1 MLKIS
6 FHLDVIDSCD
16 STNDQLIQQ
25 RDLPGF
31 HGRALLAKRQL
42 AGQGRRG
49 RTWWS
54 GEGNLALSIGF
65 RLNDPKLAAL
75 LPFAAGI
82 TVAGLL
88 NDLPVR
94 LKWPNDIY
102 LNGQKFAG
110 LLSQARQQ
118 GPFIDL
124 VLGIG
129 ANLNSV
135 PLESS
140 VPAISLA
147 EFGKKIG
154 PVDFANDF
162 LKQFEL
168 VLARLDDF
176 NAIKE
181 SWERLAKI
189 QGAKIQI
196 VGEELEYEGVG
207 IVESGELQVIRDGKM
222 RLLSSEEISVRFI

>member
-1 MLKIS
+1 MLKTS
-6 FHLDVIDSCD
+6 FHLDVLEACD
-16 STNDQLIQQ
+16 STNDLLMQK
-25 RDLPGF
+25 RDLPDF
-31 HGRALLAKRQL
+31 HGHAILAKRQL

-54 GEGNLALSIGF
+54 GEGNLALSVGF
-65 RLNDPKLAAL
+65 RLDDPKLAAL

-82 TVAGLL
+82 AMAEIL

-118 GPFIDL
+118 GTSIDL

-129 ANLNSV
+129 ANLSSV
-135 PLESS
+135 PPESS

-162 LKQFEL
+162 LMQFEL
-168 VLARLDDF
+168 VLARLKDF
-176 NAIKE
+176 SALNE
-181 SWERLAKI
+181 SWEKYAKI

-196 VGEELEYEGVG
+196 VGEEMEYEGVG
-207 IVESGELQVIRDGKM
+207 IVETGELQVIRDGKM
-222 RLLSSEEISVRFI
+222 RLLSSEEISVRFL